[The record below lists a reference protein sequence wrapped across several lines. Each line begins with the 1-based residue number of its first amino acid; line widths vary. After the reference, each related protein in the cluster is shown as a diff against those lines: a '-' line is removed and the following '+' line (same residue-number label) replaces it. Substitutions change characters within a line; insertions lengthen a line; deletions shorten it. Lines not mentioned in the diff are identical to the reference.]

1 MGIRIRRSKT
11 TPGVRFADYT
21 TEDKGLDSPY
31 SKRKVWI
38 DDDVAPYIAPPKP
51 EVEYVREWVP
61 MGSVRATDPPLRKHF
76 INNLPPH
83 KSATALIR
91 GYVESRVGCKDKAES
106 EACQGFLRA
115 WHAIEA
121 DGNEA
126 GIDLAVMPANGN
138 AVQFYFHIHGIG
150 PMIKMP
156 VLVTASNDR
165 TAHIQRE
172 TSDHRVRIAPEFCPA
187 VMPDEERTRRVPPKV
202 DTVLFK
208 RGVGR

>member
-38 DDDVAPYIAPPKP
+38 DDDVAPYIAPPNP
-51 EVEYVREWVP
+51 EVEYVRDWVP

-83 KSATALIR
+83 KRATALIR
-91 GYVESRVGCKDKAES
+91 GYTESRVGCKDKAES
-106 EACQGFLRA
+106 AACQEFLRA

-126 GIDLAVMPANGN
+126 GIDLAVIRVDRCS
-138 AVQFYFHIHGIG
+138 VQFYFHIHGIG
-150 PMIKMP
+150 PVVWLPM
-156 VLVTASNDR
+156 LVTAANER
-165 TAHIQRE
+165 TSHIQRE
-172 TSDHRVRIAPEFCPA
+172 SGPNRVSIAMEHSSPA
-187 VMPDEERTRRVPPKV
+187 LKDEERTRRVPPKV
-202 DTVLFK
+202 ETVLVK
-208 RGVGR
+208 GTRV

>member
-11 TPGVRFADYT
+11 TPGARFANYT

-31 SKRKVWI
+31 SKRKVWS

-51 EVEYVREWVP
+51 HVEPVRDWVP
-61 MGSVRATDPPLRKHF
+61 MGSVRQCDPPLRRSF
-76 INNLPPH
+76 INSLAPH
-83 KSATALIR
+83 KRATALIQ
-91 GYVESRVGCKDKAES
+91 GYVESRVGCKNQAES
-106 EACQGFLRA
+106 SACQGFLKA
-115 WHAIEA
+115 WHAIKA

-126 GIDLAVMPANGN
+126 GIDLAVMPAKGN

-150 PMIKMP
+150 PVLWLP

-187 VMPDEERTRRVPPKV
+187 VMPEDEPKRRVPPKV

-208 RGVGR
+208 GGVGR